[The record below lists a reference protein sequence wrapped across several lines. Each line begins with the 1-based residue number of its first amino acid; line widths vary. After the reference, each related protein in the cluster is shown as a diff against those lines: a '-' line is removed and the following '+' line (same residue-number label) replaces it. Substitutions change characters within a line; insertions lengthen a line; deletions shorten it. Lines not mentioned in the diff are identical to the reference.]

1 MISGRKCLL
10 MNKHLSHGDRHKT
23 VSCEGWRW
31 MGQVALRD
39 DYWVPR
45 GPFCPQEVC
54 RANMMNLE
62 VGQVC
67 REFSWRPGSR
77 MERGSSQMYCVRERF
92 HSTVGTSMVEDEPS
106 QFEGCGRC
114 METIICLTFQMCQAH
129 VQPYPDRAWRSAF
142 AVRRAR

>member
-45 GPFCPQEVC
+45 GPFCPQEEC

-67 REFSWRPGSR
+67 R
-77 MERGSSQMYCVRERF
+77 
-92 HSTVGTSMVEDEPS
+92 
-106 QFEGCGRC
+106 
-114 METIICLTFQMCQAH
+114 
-129 VQPYPDRAWRSAF
+129 
-142 AVRRAR
+142 

>member
-1 MISGRKCLL
+1 MISGRKYLL

-67 REFSWRPGSR
+67 RYVVLLETWIKD
-77 MERGSSQMYCVRERF
+77 
-92 HSTVGTSMVEDEPS
+92 GTWFITDV
-106 QFEGCGRC
+106 
-114 METIICLTFQMCQAH
+114 L
-129 VQPYPDRAWRSAF
+129 RA
-142 AVRRAR
+142 

>member
-1 MISGRKCLL
+1 MPSVRRVSPLSRREADDFGTEVCLL

-23 VSCEGWRW
+23 VSCDGWRW

-67 REFSWRPGSR
+67 R
-77 MERGSSQMYCVRERF
+77 
-92 HSTVGTSMVEDEPS
+92 
-106 QFEGCGRC
+106 
-114 METIICLTFQMCQAH
+114 
-129 VQPYPDRAWRSAF
+129 
-142 AVRRAR
+142 